1 MTPPDGEAE
10 LAAALQRIA
19 VLIGAG
25 LSPRTAWAHVAE
37 ASDDERVRAT
47 GQRIARGEPVPVV
60 LADAGDDPRGDGAAR
75 GDGPARAAVREAA
88 PGIEPEVVAAWRS
101 TAAAWRVAE
110 ISGASLAPALR
121 AYAESLRDREAA
133 RRDVRVALAG
143 PRSTA
148 SIVLLLPAAALLLAL
163 LMGVDLLGAL
173 ASPLGAGSLA
183 GGALLVVLA
192 RRWMRRLLRAAAP
205 PAAITGLALDLLAVA
220 AGGGGPPE
228 RAAALVAAELRA
240 AHPQLAATGALDA
253 DLDELDRLAAFSRRA
268 GAPLAELART
278 DAAEQRA
285 RARAAARE
293 RAETLGVRL
302 MLPLG
307 ACILPAFLLIGVVP
321 MVIGLLSSTTGSP

>member
-60 LADAGDDPRGDGAAR
+60 LADAGDDPRGDG
-75 GDGPARAAVREAA
+75 PARAAVRAAA

-110 ISGASLAPALR
+110 ISGAPLAPALR

-133 RRDVRVALAG
+133 LRDVRVALAG

-192 RRWMRRLLRAAAP
+192 RRWMHRLLRAAAP